1 MKCKRFIHGLWPLE
15 VAVYSIVAL
24 NVCIVLSAVNIIG
37 CAIIKDHIC
46 SLGIINL
53 VLNGGN
59 ESFWA
64 QVNFNACVFLYR
76 KSPECEHTLNLVSLY
91 LSYHTSQGSGKD
103 ILTVDKFMSIYPLLK
118 KNISTYNTQ
127 VSYISTV
134 SKAFL
139 FVNILA
145 TELFLRNFRADS
157 RVHSE
162 ILKSN
167 NTLGYKLT
175 E

>member
-1 MKCKRFIHGLWPLE
+1 M
-15 VAVYSIVAL
+15 YSILAL
-24 NVCIVLSAVNIIG
+24 NACIVLSAVNIIG
-37 CAIIKDHIC
+37 CA
-46 SLGIINL
+46 IINL

-91 LSYHTSQGSGKD
+91 LSYHTSQGSGED

-118 KNISTYNTQ
+118 KNISTYNAQ

-139 FVNILA
+139 FLSILA
-145 TELFLRNFRADS
+145 TELFLRNVRAAS
-157 RVHSE
+157 GVHSE

-167 NTLGYKLT
+167 NTLGYQLT
-175 E
+175 N

>member
-1 MKCKRFIHGLWPLE
+1 M
-15 VAVYSIVAL
+15 YSILAL
-24 NVCIVLSAVNIIG
+24 DACIVLSAVNIIG
-37 CAIIKDHIC
+37 GA
-46 SLGIINL
+46 IINL

-59 ESFWA
+59 ESFRA
-64 QVNFNACVFLYR
+64 QVNLNASVFLYR

-91 LSYHTSQGSGKD
+91 LSYHTSQGSGEG

-134 SKAFL
+134 SKALL
-139 FVNILA
+139 FINILA
-145 TELFLRNFRADS
+145 TELFLRYFRADS

-167 NTLGYKLT
+167 NTLGYQLT